1 MMASPLILGNDLRS
15 MSEATRNIIMNKEM
29 IAIDQD
35 TLGVQGLHYCDHEG
49 LQFWFKPL
57 AGGDWAL
64 TILNPTRQ
72 DITYDLN
79 WQDFNLTDSQVSNL
93 STAFDTTVYKV
104 YNLWTHKMEGKTTL
118 KNKPDRKVTIK
129 TRDVVSYRL
138 MK

>member
-1 MMASPLILGNDLRS
+1 MKSVADYVHSKGLKLGIYSDAGTETCGGMPGSLGH
-15 MSEATRNIIMNKEM
+15 EYQD
-29 IAIDQD
+29 AIQYARW
-35 TLGVQGLHYCDHEG
+35 GVDYLKY
-49 LQFWFKPL
+49 
-57 AGGDWAL
+57 DWAL

-129 TRDVVSYRL
+129 ARDVVSYRL